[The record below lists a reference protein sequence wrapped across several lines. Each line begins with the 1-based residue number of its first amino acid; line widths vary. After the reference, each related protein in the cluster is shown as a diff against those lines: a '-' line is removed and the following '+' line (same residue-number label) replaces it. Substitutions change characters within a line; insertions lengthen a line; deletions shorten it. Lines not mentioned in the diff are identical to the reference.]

1 LEGYYIKLKI
11 HCDWCGQE
19 FERKKSQIKDK
30 NYYLNNGSDNLLLI
44 TMSEHSKIHAA
55 QKERDVY
62 GRFIKSN

>member
-1 LEGYYIKLKI
+1 MKLKI

-19 FERKKSQIKDK
+19 FERKKSQIKNK
-30 NYYLNNGSDNLLLI
+30 NYYLNNGSDNLLLL
-44 TMSEHSKIHAA
+44 AA